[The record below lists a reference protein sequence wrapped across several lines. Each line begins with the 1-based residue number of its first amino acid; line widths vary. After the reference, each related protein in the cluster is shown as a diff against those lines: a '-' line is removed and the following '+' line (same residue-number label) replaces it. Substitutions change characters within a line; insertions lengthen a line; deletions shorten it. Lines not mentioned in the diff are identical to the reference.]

1 MKPGPVLE
9 PETKL
14 AVELEVG
21 SQSGGSDMHEY
32 PVLGEEQ
39 SQSDPESC
47 GCQRTG
53 THWFVTQ
60 VSRGLSPS
68 LLPITE
74 PSDSS
79 H

>member
-1 MKPGPVLE
+1 MLE

-14 AVELEVG
+14 AVELELG
-21 SQSGGSDMHEY
+21 SQSGCSDMHEY

-47 GCQRTG
+47 GCSRTG
-53 THWFVTQ
+53 THWFVTL
-60 VSRGLSPS
+60 VTHWFVTVL
-68 LLPITE
+68 ITE